1 MIVVKAGIIK
11 SLNERQEKN
20 QLEYF
25 KKELVKVLEQAE
37 KRENNAISKAIEDYD
52 KSMAKTFLN
61 EYGIEKARGYGIGT
75 VREWKGEKFRKIA
88 PGKWRKIYD
97 SNTRGA
103 NQSIAIIR
111 KKILAAKT
119 TDELLQIVME
129 NTNRFMDSNG
139 NLLPIVEKLQEAVK
153 DRKTF
158 YSGTNR
164 QV

>member
-61 EYGIEKARGYGIGT
+61 EYGIEKPEVTESAR
-75 VREWKGEKFRKIA
+75 
-88 PGKWRKIYD
+88 
-97 SNTRGA
+97 
-103 NQSIAIIR
+103 
-111 KKILAAKT
+111 
-119 TDELLQIVME
+119 
-129 NTNRFMDSNG
+129 
-139 NLLPIVEKLQEAVK
+139 
-153 DRKTF
+153 
-158 YSGTNR
+158 
-164 QV
+164 